1 MRLQYMESLPVDV
14 PLTGWVGILDHFDKF
29 LRRLPDGYTN
39 CTTALTKL
47 FHYLLR
53 VVKTVAGTPN
63 FQYNKVTL
71 RHPHLWYS
79 RVVKCCCVFIE
90 YHGTHWSFIQTESEM
105 QSNPVNDG
113 HQRTLWTLL
122 QSAQRG
128 ACFSALLSNL
138 HDKWTA
144 YYFRS
149 ATNYS

>member
-63 FQYNKVTL
+63 VQYNKVTL
-71 RHPHLWYS
+71 RQSHGVAQLWNA
-79 RVVKCCCVFIE
+79 VGAFVE
-90 YHGTHWSFIQTESEM
+90 YHGTHWSFIQTEFEM
-105 QSNPVNDG
+105 QSNPVDDG

-128 ACFSALLSNL
+128 TCFSALLSNL